1 VQKIEDEVQV
11 ENMRK
16 FWELIGMAFQIK
28 DDLFDYTEE
37 AIGKPTGID
46 IKEQKMT
53 AIHVLNTCTA
63 KKIMVN
69 QFH

>member
-1 VQKIEDEVQV
+1 VIEDEVQV
-11 ENMRK
+11 ENMKSLGAHRYG
-16 FWELIGMAFQIK
+16 IQIK

-37 AIGKPTGID
+37 AIGNQLVL

-53 AIHVLNTCTA
+53 LPLIHVLNTCTA

>member
-1 VQKIEDEVQV
+1 LGAHRYGI
-11 ENMRK
+11 
-16 FWELIGMAFQIK
+16 QIK

-53 AIHVLNTCTA
+53 LPLIHVLNTC
-63 KKIMVN
+63 KRKIMVN